1 MITLKNFY
9 TKYDFLWLH
18 DYGTPM
24 TNAKISL
31 VVSFMFVA
39 MSFVIV
45 SFMKV
50 VIFIIV
56 MEDNPMI
63 PIQFFKYKLIIS

>member
-1 MITLKNFY
+1 
-9 TKYDFLWLH
+9 
-18 DYGTPM
+18 
-24 TNAKISL
+24 
-31 VVSFMFVA
+31 MFVA